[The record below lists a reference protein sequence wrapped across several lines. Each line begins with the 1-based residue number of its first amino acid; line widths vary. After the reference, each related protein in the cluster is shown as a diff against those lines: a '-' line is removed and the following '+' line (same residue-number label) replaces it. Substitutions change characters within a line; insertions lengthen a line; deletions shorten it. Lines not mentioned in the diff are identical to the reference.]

1 MLQYMHKEAEML
13 KKKMEKEIRKQ
24 ISVGGYKTSDPSC
37 HISLS
42 STLCLVLISKLRY
55 KLHIR
60 RNKETGI
67 QRDL

>member
-1 MLQYMHKEAEML
+1 
-13 KKKMEKEIRKQ
+13 MEKELRKQ
-24 ISVGGYKTSDPSC
+24 ISVGGYKTSDPSY